1 MGIAIRGVAHKAG
14 GISFRLIIAL
24 LIYFVWVSTLSWA
37 SKESNYKNGYKKGEN
52 KPQGLKTSDVQSPAP
67 SSTPSSAQ
75 SSTQSAFSMDTCAGH
90 YAKEQYAKALE
101 CFSALIRR
109 EGTGSLPILLY
120 AAGYSAYQIGRY
132 DTAFRLF
139 NRLAEK
145 TPLRGDVF
153 FMIGMTEFRRRHY
166 KKARIYITRGLRRGL
181 KDEDPE
187 EARDTLK
194 LIDRVLA
201 SKRRRGLQYRAS
213 VSFGYDSRPR
223 VSGAAFD
230 GRMNTWSST
239 ERSFFFDISA
249 LLGYRWEEGY
259 VEDMH
264 VFFGGVYYGF
274 AELLFLSD
282 FQETESVRRM
292 SRDVEPAPLSLQVH
306 RVFSSLGYRYKN
318 VALALSVEG
327 FFELRGVAPIEPFTV
342 GAKFALEGVWGWSSK
357 MQSALKIKAVPQRAL
372 LEGYGYLSGTSFSLM
387 GSHRYKLFSW
397 LRLNVGY
404 QYSRWWLGDFMID
417 RRDCFTDDSC
427 LLRSSYSS
435 DIHGGDLGFAV
446 QPLEWWKIGVKVG
459 FRHVRFVHPSVFL
472 VNSREIE
479 MRRSDLWHRYGVW
492 SDFRFAKSWWIGV
505 GYFLE
510 CNHSNVTPGSTGMD
524 ENYVRH
530 VIETRISYGML
541 DVKG

>member
-1 MGIAIRGVAHKAG
+1 MGMAKRGAVHKAG
-14 GISFRLIIAL
+14 GISFRLIKVL
-24 LIYFVWVSTLSWA
+24 LLHFVWVSTLSWA
-37 SKESNYKNGYKKGEN
+37 SKEKTYKNDHKTGEH
-52 KPQGLKTSDVQSPAP
+52 KPQGSKTSQSRI
-67 SSTPSSAQ
+67 SNQ
-75 SSTQSAFSMDTCAGH
+75 SIFSMDVCAGY
-90 YAKEQYAKALE
+90 YAKEEYTKALE
-101 CFSALIRR
+101 CFGALIRR
-109 EGTGSLPILLY
+109 EGEGSSPILLY

-145 TPLRGDVF
+145 TPQQGDVF
-153 FMIGMTEFRRRHY
+153 FMIGMTEFRRRRY
-166 KKARIYITRGLRRGL
+166 KKARIYIRHGLKRGL
-181 KDEDPE
+181 DNEDPK

-194 LIDRVLA
+194 LIDRILA
-201 SKRRRGLQYRAS
+201 SERRRGLRYRAS

-223 VSGAAFD
+223 ISGAAFD
-230 GRMNTWSST
+230 GRTNTWSST
-239 ERSFFFDISA
+239 ESSFFFDISA
-249 LLGYRWEEGY
+249 LAGYRWEEGY
-259 VEDMH
+259 IEDLH

-282 FQETESVRRM
+282 FQETELARRM

-318 VALALSVEG
+318 AALVLSVEG
-327 FFELRGVAPIEPFTV
+327 FFELRGVTPIEPFTL
-342 GAKFALEGVWGWSSK
+342 GAKFTLEGIWGWSSK
-357 MQSALKIKAVPQRAL
+357 MQSRLKIKAVPQRAL
-372 LEGYGYLSGTSFSLM
+372 LESYGYLSGTSFSLM
-387 GSHRYKLFSW
+387 GRHRYKLISW
-397 LRLNVGY
+397 LLLDIGY
-404 QYSRWWLGDFMID
+404 QYSRWWLGDFAID

-435 DIHGGDLGFAV
+435 DIHGGDMGFVV
-446 QPLEWWKIGVKVG
+446 QPLEWWKIEAKAG

-472 VNSREIE
+472 VNSREVE
-479 MRRSDLWHRYGVW
+479 KRRSDLWHRYGMW

-510 CNHSNVTPGSTGMD
+510 CNHSNITPESTKMD

-541 DVKG
+541 DGKG